1 VLRQDLDG
9 DGAVEPRVAGLIDLS
24 LSPSPDRGEDFM
36 SAEFIAWLE
45 RHITGEVQFS
55 QSENGLRLVDGAL
68 GSYPTLTGNAR
79 RVEVPVGVCLEAR
92 AGRDAFVGEGDE
104 AARCQS

>member
-1 VLRQDLDG
+1 MLRQDLDG

-55 QSENGLRLVDGAL
+55 QSENGLRLVDGVS
-68 GSYPTLTGNAR
+68 GSYF
-79 RVEVPVGVCLEAR
+79 
-92 AGRDAFVGEGDE
+92 AGDPGQKSYWRKFPG
-104 AARCQS
+104 SLL

>member
-55 QSENGLRLVDGAL
+55 QSENGLRLVDAS
-68 GSYPTLTGNAR
+68 GSYLSNK
-79 RVEVPVGVCLEAR
+79 L
-92 AGRDAFVGEGDE
+92 
-104 AARCQS
+104 